1 MNRSESETQ
10 TIPHAHADSPR
21 AGRDLPDAS
30 SIAAFLI
37 PFALIVFLGLREGGY
52 DQFVHGA
59 VGAAAWWLVALG
71 VAVAALPSARVG
83 RSGWIALA
91 VLAAFAGWTAIGVS
105 WSSSSGRSTI
115 EVARVLAYLGVFG
128 VALLIGGRGRLR
140 LTLGAVGAGCVV
152 IAVIAMLSR
161 LQPSWFPSTELPET
175 LAGVQSRLGY
185 PVVYWNALAGLIAIG
200 LPLVLWAVV
209 TARSLALRA
218 VAAAAVPAICLASY
232 FTFSRGGIIAAALAL
247 AVLILLFAR
256 RLSLLAPLAILAALT
271 GVVVWQASIRAQ
283 LSDALPTATAGGQGD
298 RMLLI
303 VIGAGLLAAAA
314 LSALA
319 LLERSGRLPRAPV
332 VPRRWALRLAGAV
345 AVVSLVGFVGFGG
358 PGKVSDG
365 FEDFKA
371 PTGLSTTSDR
381 LGSVAGNGRWQY
393 WSTAADAGSSA
404 PLQGIGPGTFVFYWD
419 QNRDIDNGPVLDAH
433 SLFVETYAE
442 LGIVGLLLIAGFVAM
457 VIAIGV
463 RRALRAAG
471 ERRDELAA
479 ATAATVA
486 FAVGAGADWLW
497 EMAIVPVAFLF
508 VAAAILRPD
517 PAEEEPEGVE
527 IAAPARLPLAARIG
541 IPIAA
546 LVAIAAIAVPT
557 ASDLYVETSQQRSRD
572 GDVEGALAAAERAAE
587 IEPWAAEPRV
597 QQAGL
602 LERVGDLSRAATA
615 ARAAI
620 ERETANWETWYAF
633 SVIQAQRPGKT
644 GSAVRALRT
653 AQELDPFNTLLDPQ
667 ALAR

>member
-1 MNRSESETQ
+1 MHRPEPATEP
-10 TIPHAHADSPR
+10 IPHVHGDSTA
-21 AGRDLPDAS
+21 AGRNLPDAGS
-30 SIAAFLI
+30 VAVWLI

-59 VGAAAWWLVALG
+59 AGAAAWWLVALG

-83 RSGWIALA
+83 RAGWIALA
-91 VLAAFAGWTAIGVS
+91 VLTAFAGWTAIGVS

-115 EVARVLAYLGVFG
+115 EVARVLVYVGVFS

-140 LTLGAVGAGCVV
+140 LTLGAVGAACAV
-152 IAVIAMLSR
+152 IAVIALLSR
-161 LQPSWFPSTELPET
+161 LEPSWFPSTALPET

-200 LPLVLWAVV
+200 LPLVLWAAV
-209 TARSLALRA
+209 TARSVALRA
-218 VAAAAVPAICLASY
+218 LAAGAVPAICVASY
-232 FTFSRGGIIAAALAL
+232 FTFSRGGIVATALAL
-247 AVLILLFAR
+247 AVLIMLFAR
-256 RLSLLAPLAILAALT
+256 RLSLLAPLAVLGVAA

-283 LSDALPTATAGGQGD
+283 LSDALPTVTAEAQGD
-298 RMLLI
+298 RLLLI

-314 LSALA
+314 IGALT
-319 LLERSGRLPRAPV
+319 LLEHSGRVPRAPA
-332 VPRRWALRLAGAV
+332 VPRRWALGLAGAV
-345 AVVSLVGFVGFGG
+345 TVLGLTGFVAFGG
-358 PGKVSDG
+358 PGTVSDG

-371 PTGLSTTSDR
+371 PTGLSTTADR

-404 PLQGIGPGTFVFYWD
+404 PWQGIGPGTFVFYWD
-419 QNRDIDNGPVLDAH
+419 QNREIDNGPVLDAH

-457 VIAIGV
+457 AIALGAG
-463 RRALRAAG
+463 RALRAAG

-479 ATAATVA
+479 ATAAAVA
-486 FAVGAGADWLW
+486 FAVAAGADWLW
-497 EMAIVPVAFLF
+497 EMAVVPVAFLF

-517 PAEEEPEGVE
+517 PGEEEIVE
-527 IAAPARLPLAARIG
+527 PARLPLAARIA
-541 IPIAA
+541 IPVAA
-546 LVAIAAIAVPT
+546 LAAIAAIAVPT
-557 ASDLYVETSQQRSRD
+557 ATDLYVGTSQERSRD

-602 LERVGDLSRAATA
+602 LERMGELSRAATA

-620 ERETANWETWYAF
+620 ERESANWETWYAF

-644 GSAVRALRT
+644 GSAVRALRR